1 MEGSNAY
8 NPGFLGSHFNWW
20 IGQIADD
27 STWRD
32 NNPSGKHESSAQI
45 EGWGK
50 RYKVRIIGIHDMGE
64 ANIPS
69 DQLPFA
75 QVMYPVTAGGGQAG
89 SIQTANLSQ
98 GNMVFGFFL
107 DGQDQ
112 QVPVIMGVLGNNSA
126 TPLSMSIGDNR
137 VTDDV
142 PGFIGRSG
150 YAIGAAPRENELR
163 APDDDLVIQKPGVSN
178 YLKLNRY
185 GNENLKD
192 EYGLYRDYN
201 YPNEVYQ
208 KKQELSIKAD
218 ERYDVSQRG
227 QKIQFIRNE
236 LEKYLTDQ
244 LNIQTGPNSPNT
256 GIPTKESTDSFHQQS
271 VADIKKSEFYDK
283 KIPLMKAAEPVVSA
297 MNSIQIVIE
306 NFVAKVNK
314 YLHTFQSYLEA
325 ASTNITGIDQLK
337 TLMKKTA
344 RLICKYMKVILD
356 KIMEYVLKVFNEAFA
371 KIISAI
377 PGSYRHLF
385 GDIKEQMTE
394 KINCLYAAIINKKIC
409 PLIEDLLS
417 KGIDLETL
425 EKEAKQKALNDKKYK
440 TSPDVFVCYPEDIVA
455 ETIFGLSDDINKKNQ
470 DLLKNMSKLIDEI
483 KSFVPD
489 LNGIPS
495 LDVSGNI
502 NTALSFKNINLNVF
516 GCDLMPDVP
525 ASDFYTL
532 SGGSG
537 GQAQSLIPNVTSIFK
552 RASNAPKGKLNPVE
566 PVPFATPSKN
576 QKNVKYSV
584 EGRPEPIVIKDISQ
598 LNQN

>member
-1 MEGSNAY
+1 
-8 NPGFLGSHFNWW
+8 
-20 IGQIADD
+20 
-27 STWRD
+27 
-32 NNPSGKHESSAQI
+32 
-45 EGWGK
+45 
-50 RYKVRIIGIHDMGE
+50 
-64 ANIPS
+64 
-69 DQLPFA
+69 
-75 QVMYPVTAGGGQAG
+75 
-89 SIQTANLSQ
+89 
-98 GNMVFGFFL
+98 
-107 DGQDQ
+107 
-112 QVPVIMGVLGNNSA
+112 
-126 TPLSMSIGDNR
+126 R
-137 VTDDV
+137 VTDDI

-150 YAIGAAPRENELR
+150 YAVGATPRESELR
-163 APDDDLVIQKPGVSN
+163 APDDDLVIQKPGVSG

-192 EYGLYRDYN
+192 EYGLYRDFS
-201 YPNEVYQ
+201 YPKEVYQ
-208 KKQELSIKAD
+208 KKQEILAEAD
-218 ERYDVSQRG
+218 ERYDDSQKAR
-227 QKIQFIRNE
+227 KINFIKNE
-236 LEKYLTDQ
+236 LERHLTEQ

-256 GIPTKESTDSFHQQS
+256 GIPTKEGTDSFHQQS

-283 KIPLMKAAEPVVSA
+283 KIPLMKATEPVVSA

-306 NFVAKVNK
+306 NFVAKINK
-314 YLHTFQSYLEA
+314 YLHSFQSYLEA

-344 RLICKYMKVILD
+344 RLICKYMKIILD
-356 KIMEYVLKVFNEAFA
+356 KIMEYVLKVFNEAFS

-385 GDIKEQMTE
+385 GDVKEQMTE
-394 KINCLYAAIINKKIC
+394 KINCLYAAVINKKIC

-425 EKEAKQKALNDKKYK
+425 EREAQKKALSDKKYK

-516 GCDLMPDVP
+516 GCDLMPDIP

-537 GQAQSLIPNVTSIFK
+537 GQAQSLIPNVTSIFN
-552 RASNAPKGKLNPVE
+552 RASSAPKGKLEPVE

-576 QKNVKYSV
+576 QRDVDYTI
-584 EGRPEPIVIKDISQ
+584 EGKPDITVINDISE
-598 LNQN
+598 LN

>member
-1 MEGSNAY
+1 MEGSSSY

-32 NNPSGKHESSAQI
+32 NNPSGKHEGPGQI
-45 EGWGK
+45 DGWAK

-75 QVMYPVTAGGGQAG
+75 QVMYPVTAGGGQAE
-89 SIQTANLSQ
+89 SFQTANLSQ

-126 TPLSMSIGDNR
+126 TSLTMSIGDNR
-137 VTDDV
+137 VTDDI

-150 YAIGAAPRENELR
+150 YAIGAAPRESVLR
-163 APDDDLVIQKPGVSN
+163 SPDDGLIIEKPGVSD

-218 ERYDVSQRG
+218 ERYDVSQRT
-227 QKIQFIRNE
+227 QKIQFVKNG
-236 LEKYLTDQ
+236 LSKFLTAQ
-244 LNIQTGPNSPNT
+244 YAIESGPNST
-256 GIPTKESTDSFHQQS
+256 AKGIPTKESVDSFHQQT
-271 VADIKKSEFYDK
+271 VADIKRTEFYDK
-283 KIPLMKAAEPVVSA
+283 KIPMMKATDPVVSA
-297 MNSIQIVIE
+297 INAIQITIE
-306 NFVAKVNK
+306 NFIAKVNK

-337 TLMKKTA
+337 NLMKKTA

-394 KINCLYAAIINKKIC
+394 KINCLYAAVINQKIC
-409 PLIEDLLS
+409 PLIEDLLAN
-417 KGIDLETL
+417 GINLDDLENL
-425 EKEAKQKALNDKKYK
+425 AKEKALLNQKYE
-440 TSPDVFVCYPEDIVA
+440 TSPNVFVCYPEDIVSQ
-455 ETIFGLSDDINKKNQ
+455 TFFGLGDEINNKNN
-470 DLLKNMSKLIDEI
+470 DLLKNMNKLIDEI
-483 KSFVPD
+483 KSFMPDSLPVPA
-489 LNGIPS
+489 
-495 LDVSGNI
+495 LDNVSGNI
-502 NTALSFKNINLNVF
+502 NSALSFKNINLNVF
-516 GCDLMPDVP
+516 GCDLMPDI
-525 ASDFYTL
+525 ATSDFYTL

-537 GQAQSLIPNVTSIFK
+537 GQSQSLIPSVTSIFN
-552 RASNAPKGKLNPVE
+552 RSSQNLRPAPKISE
-566 PVPFATPSKN
+566 PKPFASPAKDQET
-576 QKNVKYSV
+576 VHYSV
-584 EGRPEPIVIKDISQ
+584 EKRPKPDIKPT
-598 LNQN
+598 

>member
-1 MEGSNAY
+1 MEGSSAY

-126 TPLSMSIGDNR
+126 TQLSMSIGDNR
-137 VTDDV
+137 VTDDI

-150 YAIGAAPRENELR
+150 YAIGAAPRESELR
-163 APDDDLVIQKPGVSN
+163 APDDDLVIQKPGVSG

-192 EYGLYRDYN
+192 EYGLYRDFS
-201 YPNEVYQ
+201 YPKEVYQ
-208 KKQELSIKAD
+208 KKQEILAKAD
-218 ERYDVSQRG
+218 ERYDDSQKA
-227 QKIQFIRNE
+227 QKINFIKNE
-236 LEKYLTDQ
+236 LERHLTEQ

-256 GIPTKESTDSFHQQS
+256 GIPTKEGTDSFHQQS

-283 KIPLMKAAEPVVSA
+283 KIPLMKATEPVVSA

-306 NFVAKVNK
+306 NFVAKINK
-314 YLHTFQSYLEA
+314 YLHSFQSYLEA
-325 ASTNITGIDQLK
+325 ASTNITGIGQLK

-344 RLICKYMKVILD
+344 RLICKYMKIILD
-356 KIMEYVLKVFNEAFA
+356 KIMEYVLKVFNEAFS

-385 GDIKEQMTE
+385 GDVKEQMTE
-394 KINCLYAAIINKKIC
+394 KINCLYAAVINKKIC

-425 EKEAKQKALNDKKYK
+425 EREAQEKALSDKKYK

-470 DLLKNMSKLIDEI
+470 DLLKNMSKLIHL
-483 KSFVPD
+483 F
-489 LNGIPS
+489 
-495 LDVSGNI
+495 
-502 NTALSFKNINLNVF
+502 
-516 GCDLMPDVP
+516 
-525 ASDFYTL
+525 
-532 SGGSG
+532 
-537 GQAQSLIPNVTSIFK
+537 LI
-552 RASNAPKGKLNPVE
+552 
-566 PVPFATPSKN
+566 
-576 QKNVKYSV
+576 
-584 EGRPEPIVIKDISQ
+584 
-598 LNQN
+598 